1 MAILDLTKEFV
12 GERFAPEI
20 LREEMPL
27 QSGMT
32 KYTGVIYTIKND
44 GMTGT
49 YIDFPGHIAET
60 DDGIR
65 GDNCPL
71 ENVFRVPA
79 QVIRLNRESG
89 SGAVTAADLECACGG
104 KPSTP
109 ALVINAL
116 GSKEP
121 FEIEHRSVY
130 LDDSAIQW
138 IIECKCR
145 LLVSDIYESKALHGV
160 FLKLFAAGVT
170 TICRPVKLGQLPE
183 GEIRLTALFPLIN
196 VTQMPCRLVAEF

>member
-1 MAILDLTKEFV
+1 MAMVDLTKDFI

-27 QSGMT
+27 KSGMT
-32 KYTGVIYTIKND
+32 SYTGIVYTIKHD

-71 ENVFRVPA
+71 ENIFRVPA
-79 QVIRLNRESG
+79 QVIRMDRESG
-89 SGAVTAADLECACGG
+89 SGAVTADDLERACGG
-104 KPSTP
+104 KVSTP

-116 GSKEP
+116 GGKEP
-121 FEIEHRSVY
+121 CEIENRSVY
-130 LDDSAIQW
+130 LDDSAVEW
-138 IIECKCR
+138 IIQSKCR
-145 LLVSDIYESKALHGV
+145 LLVSDIYESRALHGV
-160 FLKLFAAGVT
+160 FLKLFAAGIT
-170 TICRPVKLGQLPE
+170 TVCHPARLRQLPA
-183 GEIRLTALFPLIN
+183 GEIRLSVLFPLIN
-196 VTQMPCRLVAEF
+196 VTQLPCRLVAEF

>member
-1 MAILDLTKEFV
+1 MAVIDLTMDFV
-12 GERFAPEI
+12 GSRFATEI
-20 LREEMPL
+20 LREEVAL
-27 QSGMT
+27 NSGMT
-32 KYTGVIYTIKND
+32 SYTGVVYTIKTD

-89 SGAVTAADLECACGG
+89 SGAVTAAELEAACGG
-104 KPSTP
+104 RPETP

-116 GSKEP
+116 GDKEP
-121 FEIEHRSVY
+121 FEIGFRTVY
-130 LDDSAIQW
+130 LDDSAVEW
-138 IIECKCR
+138 IINRKCK
-145 LLVSDIYESKALHGV
+145 LLVSDIYESTALHGV
-160 FLKLFAAGVT
+160 FLKLFANGVT
-170 TICRPVKLGQLPE
+170 TVCDPVKLGKLPE
-183 GEIRLTALFPLIN
+183 SEVLLTALFPLIN